1 MDTAVPRFS
10 SARMALPVLAAA
22 RRRTLSAVT
31 PTARTDVE
39 EAGWA
44 GAALSVFSRAGA
56 SGAGASAETS
66 AVASSWAAVWMAWAG
81 GV

>member
-1 MDTAVPRFS
+1 MKLSRKA
-10 SARMALPVLAAA
+10 AAAVLAAA
-22 RRRTLSAVT
+22 RRRTLSATT

-39 EAGWA
+39 ETGWA

-66 AVASSWAAVWMAWAG
+66 AAASSWAAVWMAWAG